1 VLIRKQLGMFAVPLP
16 TTISDTLHA
25 TLHKLLS
32 VNNKEVFHPMAIEV
46 LNPYH
51 VAIAQFDE
59 AAERLGLSQPLR
71 AILRKPK
78 RELIVNFPV
87 RLDNGDVEMFTGYRV
102 QHNIN
107 RGPAKGGIRFS
118 PEVSLDEV
126 RALAMWMTWKCAVV
140 GIPFGGAKG
149 GVICDPHKLS
159 NSELER
165 LSRRY
170 ATEIS
175 ILIGPNSD
183 IPAPDMN
190 TNPQIMA
197 WMMDTFSMH
206 SGYSVPA
213 VITGKPLAIGGS
225 EGRLEATARGV
236 QVVTREAMLKL
247 GMQPGESSVVIQGFG
262 NVGSI
267 SARLLHELGCK
278 VVGLSDINGGV
289 YNADGINVPRALRY
303 SREHGTLKGLPDTEA
318 VTNAELLELPC
329 DVLVPAA
336 LENQLT
342 GKNASR
348 VKARLIVEAANGPT
362 TPDADRIFDDRGITV
377 VPDIMA
383 NAGGVTVSYFE
394 WVQDLQRFFWAED
407 EINHRLESIMM
418 RAYHAMQNKADE
430 QGTNLRMGAYLLAVA
445 RVAEATEIRGV
456 YP

>member
-1 VLIRKQLGMFAVPLP
+1 MVV
-16 TTISDTLHA
+16 D
-25 TLHKLLS
+25 
-32 VNNKEVFHPMAIEV
+32 VV
-46 LNPYH
+46 NPYAMA
-51 VAIAQFDE
+51 VTQFDD
-59 AAERLGLSQPLR
+59 AAERLGLSQALR
-71 AILRKPK
+71 AILRMPK

-87 RLDNGDVEMFTGYRV
+87 RMDNGDVEMFTGYRV

-159 NSELER
+159 RGELER

-175 ILIGPNSD
+175 ILIGPDSD

-190 TNPQIMA
+190 TNPQIMG

-206 SGYSVPA
+206 QGYSVPA

-236 QVVTREAMLKL
+236 QVVTREAMRDL
-247 GMQPGESSVVIQGFG
+247 GMRPEDCSVVIQGFG

-267 SARLLHELGCK
+267 SARLLHEMGCR
-278 VVGLSDINGGV
+278 VVGLSDIKGGV
-289 YNADGINVPRALRY
+289 YNAQGIDVHRALRY
-303 SREHGTLKGLPDTEA
+303 SKEHGNLKGMPETEP

-342 GKNASR
+342 GRNASR
-348 VKARLIVEAANGPT
+348 VRASLVIEAANGPT
-362 TPDADRIFDDRGITV
+362 TPEADRIFNDRGITV
-377 VPDIMA
+377 VPDILA

-394 WVQDLQRFFWAED
+394 WVQDLQRFFWAEN
-407 EINHRLESIMM
+407 EINHRLESIMERSY
-418 RAYHAMQNKADE
+418 RAVHLKGLE
-430 QGTNLRMGAYLLAVA
+430 QETNLRMGAYLLAVA

>member
-1 VLIRKQLGMFAVPLP
+1 
-16 TTISDTLHA
+16 
-25 TLHKLLS
+25 
-32 VNNKEVFHPMAIEV
+32 MAIDIG
-46 LNPYH
+46 NPYQ
-51 VAIAQFDE
+51 VAVAQFDE
-59 AAERLGLSQPLR
+59 AADRLGLSQALR
-71 AILRKPK
+71 AILCKPK
-78 RELIVNFPV
+78 RELTVNFPV
-87 RLDNGDVEMFTGYRV
+87 RMDNGDVEMFTGYRV
-102 QHNIN
+102 QHNIT

-140 GIPFGGAKG
+140 NIPFGGAKG

-159 NSELER
+159 RGELER

-175 ILIGPNSD
+175 ILMGPNSD

-206 SGYSVPA
+206 QGYSVPA

-236 QVVTREAMLKL
+236 QFVTREAMVDL
-247 GMQPGESSVVIQGFG
+247 GMKPEECTVVVQGFG

-267 SARLLHELGCK
+267 TARLLYELGCT
-278 VVGLSDINGGV
+278 VVALSDLSGGV
-289 YNADGINVPRALRY
+289 YNPRGIDVQQALRY
-303 SREHGTLKGLPDTEA
+303 SKEHGSLAGLPNAESI
-318 VTNAELLELPC
+318 TNAELLTLPC

-342 GKNASR
+342 ERNASR
-348 VKARLIVEAANGPT
+348 VKAHLIVEAANGPT
-362 TPDADRIFDDRGITV
+362 TPEADHIFNDRGITV
-377 VPDIMA
+377 VPDILA

-394 WVQDLQRFFWAED
+394 WVQDLQRFFWAEN
-407 EINHRLESIMM
+407 EINNRLESIMT
-418 RAYHAMQNKADE
+418 RAYRAVHAKAE
-430 QGTNLRMGAYLLAVA
+430 QQETNLRMGAYLLAVA
-445 RVAEATEIRGV
+445 TVAEATELRGV

>member
-1 VLIRKQLGMFAVPLP
+1 
-16 TTISDTLHA
+16 
-25 TLHKLLS
+25 
-32 VNNKEVFHPMAIEV
+32 MAI
-46 LNPYH
+46 NIDNAYD
-51 VAIAQFDE
+51 VAVSQFDE
-59 AAERLGLSQPLR
+59 AADRLGLSQAMR

-87 RLDNGDVEMFTGYRV
+87 RMDNGDVEMFTGYRV

-149 GVICDPHKLS
+149 GVLCDPHKLS
-159 NSELER
+159 RSELER
-165 LSRRY
+165 LARRY

-206 SGYSVPA
+206 QGYSVPA

-225 EGRLEATARGV
+225 EGRLEATARGI
-236 QVVTREAMLKL
+236 QFVTREAMIDI
-247 GMQPGESSVVIQGFG
+247 GMNPEESSVVIQGFG
-262 NVGSI
+262 NVGAI
-267 SARLLHELGCK
+267 SARLLYELGCK
-278 VVGLSDINGGV
+278 IVALSDISGGV
-289 YNADGINVPRALRY
+289 YNPNGIDVHQAMHYSKEHGALR
-303 SREHGTLKGLPDTEA
+303 GLPNTEA
-318 VTNAELLELPC
+318 VTNAELLTLPC

-336 LENQLT
+336 IENQIT
-342 GKNASR
+342 GKNVSQI
-348 VKARLIVEAANGPT
+348 KARLIIEAANGPT
-362 TPDADRIFDDRGITV
+362 TPEADHILNDRGVTI
-377 VPDIMA
+377 VPDILA

-394 WVQDLQRFFWAED
+394 WVQDLQRFFWAEH
-407 EINHRLESIMM
+407 EINDRLESIMT
-418 RAYHAMQNKADE
+418 RAYRAVRNKAQQQE
-430 QGTNLRMGAYLLAVA
+430 TNLRMGAYLLAVA

>member
-1 VLIRKQLGMFAVPLP
+1 
-16 TTISDTLHA
+16 
-25 TLHKLLS
+25 
-32 VNNKEVFHPMAIEV
+32 MAIDIV
-46 LNPYH
+46 NPYDMA
-51 VAIAQFDE
+51 VAQFDE
-59 AAERLGLSQPLR
+59 AADRLGLSQSMR

-87 RLDNGDVEMFTGYRV
+87 RMDNGDVEMFTGYRV

-149 GVICDPHKLS
+149 GVLCDPHKLS
-159 NSELER
+159 RAELER

-190 TNPQIMA
+190 TNPQIMG

-206 SGYSVPA
+206 QGYSVPA

-236 QVVTREAMLKL
+236 QFVTREAMVDI
-247 GMQPGESSVVIQGFG
+247 GMRPGECNVVIQGFG

-278 VVGLSDINGGV
+278 IVGLSDISGGV
-289 YNADGINVPRALRY
+289 YNPHGIDVHNALHH
-303 SREHGTLKGLPDTEA
+303 SKEHGTLRGLPNSEA
-318 VTNAELLELPC
+318 VTNAELLLLPC
-329 DVLVPAA
+329 NILVPAA

-342 GKNASR
+342 GKNASQ
-348 VKARLIVEAANGPT
+348 VKAQLIIEAANGPT
-362 TPDADRIFDDRGITV
+362 APEADHILNDRGITI
-377 VPDIMA
+377 VPDILA

-394 WVQDLQRFFWAED
+394 WVQDLQRFFWAEN
-407 EINHRLESIMM
+407 EINDRLESIIT
-418 RAYHAMQNKADE
+418 RAYRAVREKALQQE
-430 QGTNLRMGAYLLAVA
+430 TNLRMGAYLLAVA

>member
-1 VLIRKQLGMFAVPLP
+1 MAVE
-16 TTISDTLHA
+16 ID
-25 TLHKLLS
+25 
-32 VNNKEVFHPMAIEV
+32 
-46 LNPYH
+46 NPYE
-51 VAIAQFDE
+51 VAVAQFNE
-59 AAERLGLSQPLR
+59 AADRLGLSQAMR
-71 AILRKPK
+71 AILSKPK

-87 RLDNGDVEMFTGYRV
+87 RKDNGDVEMFTGYRV

-159 NSELER
+159 RAELER

-190 TNPQIMA
+190 TNPQIMG

-206 SGYSVPA
+206 QGYSVPA

-236 QVVTREAMLKL
+236 LVVTREAMRDK
-247 GMQPGESSVVIQGFG
+247 GMLPEACSVVVQGFG

-267 SARLLHELGCK
+267 TARLLHDELKCK
-278 VVGLSDINGGV
+278 LVGLSD
-289 YNADGINVPRALRY
+289 
-303 SREHGTLKGLPDTEA
+303 
-318 VTNAELLELPC
+318 
-329 DVLVPAA
+329 
-336 LENQLT
+336 
-342 GKNASR
+342 
-348 VKARLIVEAANGPT
+348 
-362 TPDADRIFDDRGITV
+362 
-377 VPDIMA
+377 
-383 NAGGVTVSYFE
+383 
-394 WVQDLQRFFWAED
+394 
-407 EINHRLESIMM
+407 
-418 RAYHAMQNKADE
+418 
-430 QGTNLRMGAYLLAVA
+430 
-445 RVAEATEIRGV
+445 
-456 YP
+456 

>member
-1 VLIRKQLGMFAVPLP
+1 VAV
-16 TTISDTLHA
+16 
-25 TLHKLLS
+25 
-32 VNNKEVFHPMAIEV
+32 
-46 LNPYH
+46 
-51 VAIAQFDE
+51 AQFNE
-59 AAERLGLSQPLR
+59 AAERLGLSQPMP

-78 RELIVNFPV
+78 RELTINFPV
-87 RLDNGDVEMFTGYRV
+87 RLDTGEVELFTGYRV

-149 GVICDPHKLS
+149 GVICDPHKMS
-159 NSELER
+159 RAELER
-165 LSRRY
+165 LTRRY

-175 ILIGPNSD
+175 ILIGPDSD

-197 WMMDTFSMH
+197 WIMDTYSMH
-206 SGYSVPA
+206 MGYSVPA

-236 QVVTREAMLKL
+236 QVVTREAMNDL
-247 GMQPGESSVVIQGFG
+247 GMRPDECAVVVQGFG

-278 VVGLSDINGGV
+278 IVGLSDIYGGV
-289 YNADGINVPRALRY
+289 YNPNGIDVHRALLY
-303 SREHGTLKGLPDTEA
+303 VKEHSSLKGLPETDA

-329 DVLVPAA
+329 DILVPAA

-342 GKNASR
+342 GKNAAR
-348 VKARLIVEAANGPT
+348 VKARLIIEGANGPT
-362 TPDADRIFDDRGITV
+362 TPDADHIFNDRGVTV
-377 VPDIMA
+377 VPDILA

-394 WVQDLQRFFWAED
+394 WVQDLQRFFWAEH
-407 EINHRLESIMM
+407 EINNRLESIMTHSYQAV
-418 RAYHAMQNKADE
+418 RQKALE
-430 QGTNLRMGAYLLAVA
+430 QQTNLRIGAYLLAVA

>member
-1 VLIRKQLGMFAVPLP
+1 V
-16 TTISDTLHA
+16 A
-25 TLHKLLS
+25 T
-32 VNNKEVFHPMAIEV
+32 EI

-51 VAIAQFDE
+51 VAVAQFDE

-87 RLDNGDVEMFTGYRV
+87 RMDNGDVEMFTGYRV

-118 PEVSLDEV
+118 PEVSQDEI

-140 GIPFGGAKG
+140 NIPFGGAKG

-159 NSELER
+159 SAELER

-175 ILIGPNSD
+175 ILIGPDSD

-197 WMMDTFSMH
+197 WIMDTYSMH
-206 SGYSVPA
+206 KGYSIPA

-225 EGRLEATARGV
+225 EGRLEATARGI
-236 QVVTREAMLKL
+236 QVITREAMLALDMK
-247 GMQPGESSVVIQGFG
+247 PDASSVVIQGFG

-278 VVGLSDINGGV
+278 VVGLSDIHGGI
-289 YNADGINVPRALRY
+289 YNPHGINLPLALRY
-303 SREHGTLKGLPDTEA
+303 SKEHGSLKGLPDTEP
-318 VTNAELLELPC
+318 VTNAELLELEC
-329 DVLVPAA
+329 DILVPAA

-342 GKNASR
+342 TRNASR
-348 VKARLIVEAANGPT
+348 LKARLIIEAANGPT
-362 TPDADRIFDDRGITV
+362 TPEADRIFDDRGITV

-407 EINHRLESIMM
+407 EINHRLEAIMT
-418 RAYHAMQNKADE
+418 RAFHAVQRKAAE
-430 QGTNLRMGAYLLAVA
+430 QQTNLRMGAYLLAVA

>member
-1 VLIRKQLGMFAVPLP
+1 
-16 TTISDTLHA
+16 
-25 TLHKLLS
+25 
-32 VNNKEVFHPMAIEV
+32 MAIEIV
-46 LNPYH
+46 NPYD
-51 VAIAQFDE
+51 VAVAQFDE
-59 AAERLGLSQPLR
+59 AADRLGLSQAMR

-87 RLDNGDVEMFTGYRV
+87 RMDNGDVEMFTGYRV

-107 RGPAKGGIRFS
+107 RGPAKGGVRFA

-140 GIPFGGAKG
+140 AIPFGGAKG
-149 GVICDPHKLS
+149 GVICDPHKMS
-159 NSELER
+159 RAELER
-165 LSRRY
+165 LTRRY

-175 ILIGPNSD
+175 ILIGPDSD

-190 TNPQIMA
+190 TNPQIMG
-197 WMMDTFSMH
+197 WIMDTYSMH
-206 SGYSVPA
+206 AGYSVPA
-213 VITGKPLAIGGS
+213 VVTGKPLAIGGS

-236 QVVTREAMLKL
+236 IVVAREAMHDK
-247 GMQPGESSVVIQGFG
+247 GMNPEECTAVVQGFG

-267 SARLLHELGCK
+267 TARLLYDELKCK
-278 VVGLSDINGGV
+278 LVGLSDINGGV
-289 YNADGINVPRALRY
+289 YNANGIDVHRALRY
-303 SREHGTLKGLPDTEA
+303 SKEHGTLKGLPDTEP

-329 DVLVPAA
+329 DVLIPAA

-342 GKNASR
+342 GRNASR

-362 TPDADRIFDDRGITV
+362 TPDADHIFNDRGITV
-377 VPDIMA
+377 VPDILA

-394 WVQDLQRFFWAED
+394 WVQDLQRFFWAEQQ
-407 EINHRLESIMM
+407 INSQLENIMERSYLAVRLKSE
-418 RAYHAMQNKADE
+418 E
-430 QGTNLRMGAYLLAVA
+430 QDCNLRMGAYLLAVA

>member
-1 VLIRKQLGMFAVPLP
+1 MVV
-16 TTISDTLHA
+16 D
-25 TLHKLLS
+25 
-32 VNNKEVFHPMAIEV
+32 VV
-46 LNPYH
+46 NPYAMA
-51 VAIAQFDE
+51 VAQFDE
-59 AAERLGLSQPLR
+59 AAERLGLSQALR
-71 AILRKPK
+71 AILRMPK

-87 RLDNGDVEMFTGYRV
+87 RMDNGDVEMFTGYRV

-149 GVICDPHKLS
+149 GVICDPHTLS
-159 NSELER
+159 RAELER

-175 ILIGPNSD
+175 ILIGPDSD

-190 TNPQIMA
+190 TNPQIMG

-206 SGYSVPA
+206 QGYSVPA

-236 QVVTREAMLKL
+236 QVVTREAMRDL
-247 GMQPGESSVVIQGFG
+247 GMRPEDCTVVVQGFG

-267 SARLLHELGCK
+267 SARLLHEMGCR
-278 VVGLSDINGGV
+278 VVGLSDIRGGV
-289 YNADGINVPRALRY
+289 YNANGIDVHRALRF
-303 SREHGTLKGLPDTEA
+303 SKEHGNLKGMPETET

-342 GKNASR
+342 GRNASR
-348 VKARLIVEAANGPT
+348 VRAQLVIEAANGPT
-362 TPDADRIFDDRGITV
+362 TPEADRIFNDRGITV
-377 VPDIMA
+377 VPDILA

-394 WVQDLQRFFWAED
+394 WVQDLQRFFWAEN
-407 EINHRLESIMM
+407 EINHRLESIME
-418 RAYHAMQNKADE
+418 RAYRSVHLKAME
-430 QGTNLRMGAYLLAVA
+430 QETNLRMGAYLLAVA

>member
-1 VLIRKQLGMFAVPLP
+1 
-16 TTISDTLHA
+16 
-25 TLHKLLS
+25 
-32 VNNKEVFHPMAIEV
+32 MAIDV
-46 LNPYH
+46 MNPYDMA
-51 VAIAQFDE
+51 VAQFDE
-59 AAERLGLSQPLR
+59 AADRLGLSQAMR

-87 RLDNGDVEMFTGYRV
+87 RMDDGDVEMFTGYRV

-159 NSELER
+159 RAELER

-175 ILIGPNSD
+175 ILIGPDSD

-190 TNPQIMA
+190 TNPQIMG
-197 WMMDTFSMH
+197 WIMDTFSMH
-206 SGYSVPA
+206 KGYSIPA

-236 QVVTREAMLKL
+236 QYVTLEAMHDLE
-247 GMQPGESSVVIQGFG
+247 MRPEDSSVVIQGFG

-278 VVGLSDINGGV
+278 ILAVSDLHGGV
-289 YNADGINVPRALRY
+289 YNPHGIDIHRALRY
-303 SREHGTLKGLPDTEA
+303 SKEHGSLKGLPETEP

-336 LENQLT
+336 LENQVT
-342 GKNASR
+342 AKNALR

-362 TPDADRIFDDRGITV
+362 TPEADRILNDRGVMI
-377 VPDIMA
+377 VPDILA

-394 WVQDLQRFFWAED
+394 WVQDLQRFFWSEH
-407 EINHRLESIMM
+407 EIDNRLESIIT
-418 RAYHAMQNKADE
+418 RAYRAVRAKTDE
-430 QGTNLRMGAYLLAVA
+430 QETNMRMGAYLLAVA

>member
-1 VLIRKQLGMFAVPLP
+1 MARNQGGN
-16 TTISDTLHA
+16 
-25 TLHKLLS
+25 LS
-32 VNNKEVFHPMAIEV
+32 MAIDIV
-46 LNPYH
+46 NPYDIA
-51 VAIAQFDE
+51 VAQFDE
-59 AAERLGLSQPLR
+59 AADRLGLSQAMR

-87 RLDNGDVEMFTGYRV
+87 RMDNGDVEMYTGYRV

-118 PEVSLDEV
+118 PEVSLDEM

-159 NSELER
+159 RTELER
-165 LSRRY
+165 LTRRY

-175 ILIGPNSD
+175 VLMGPDSD

-206 SGYSVPA
+206 MGYSVPA

-236 QVVTREAMLKL
+236 QFVTREAMHDL
-247 GMQPGESSVVIQGFG
+247 GLRPEDCSVVVQGFG

-267 SARLLHELGCK
+267 SARLLHEMGCR
-278 VVGLSDINGGV
+278 VVAVSDIQGGV
-289 YNADGINVPRALRY
+289 YNPHGIDIHKALRH
-303 SREHGTLKGLPDTEA
+303 SKEHGSLRGLPDTEA
-318 VTNAELLELPC
+318 ITNAELLELPC

-342 GKNASR
+342 AKNAPR

-362 TPDADRIFDDRGITV
+362 TPDADHILNDRGIMV
-377 VPDIMA
+377 VPDILA

-394 WVQDLQRFFWAED
+394 WVQDLQRFFWAEL
-407 EINHRLESIMM
+407 EINNRLEQIMM
-418 RAYHAMQNKADE
+418 RAYRATCAKAEE
-430 QGTNLRMGAYLLAVA
+430 QETNLRIGAYLLAVT